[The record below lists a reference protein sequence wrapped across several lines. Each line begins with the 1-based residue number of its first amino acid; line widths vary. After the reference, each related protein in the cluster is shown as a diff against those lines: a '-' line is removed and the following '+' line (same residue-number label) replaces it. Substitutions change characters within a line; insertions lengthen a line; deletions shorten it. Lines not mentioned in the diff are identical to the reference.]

1 MMMPMLVVLWSNAL
15 AATNRGRSTKKG
27 TDEDRVGTNI
37 AVAMP

>member
-1 MMMPMLVVLWSNAL
+1 MMMPMLVVLWSIAL
-15 AATNRGRSTKKG
+15 AATKRGRSTRNG